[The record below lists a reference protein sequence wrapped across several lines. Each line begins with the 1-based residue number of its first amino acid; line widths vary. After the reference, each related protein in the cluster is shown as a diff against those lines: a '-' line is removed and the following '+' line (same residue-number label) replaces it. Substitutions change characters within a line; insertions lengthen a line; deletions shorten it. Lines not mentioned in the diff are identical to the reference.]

1 MKRLVA
7 SKRTITADNELNDL
21 LDKIQKSID
30 DVIEKNAILLNN
42 INDLFNNYE
51 TVYDSL
57 EQQVRIPT
65 TNDIQAITDLK
76 KNFDEILPRLKDD
89 NYQNDIEESD
99 EDNELTEDND
109 YING

>member
-42 INDLFNNYE
+42 INDLFNNY
-51 TVYDSL
+51 
-57 EQQVRIPT
+57 
-65 TNDIQAITDLK
+65 
-76 KNFDEILPRLKDD
+76 
-89 NYQNDIEESD
+89 
-99 EDNELTEDND
+99 
-109 YING
+109 

>member
-76 KNFDEILPRLKDD
+76 RDFDEILPRLKDD

-99 EDNELTEDND
+99 EDNELTKDND
-109 YING
+109 YMNE